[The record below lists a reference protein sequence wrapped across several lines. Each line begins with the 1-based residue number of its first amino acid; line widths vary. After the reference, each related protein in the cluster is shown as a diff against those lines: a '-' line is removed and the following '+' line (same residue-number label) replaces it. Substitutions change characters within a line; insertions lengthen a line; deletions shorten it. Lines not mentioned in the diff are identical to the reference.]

1 LNSTLYNRTIEKGDE
16 SSGCIPDR
24 ECLPL
29 FGGKT
34 NPRRTG
40 VDLGAHLSA
49 VAVVTS
55 LQRGDEADVE
65 AGTTAVRKG
74 TVAGTVTG
82 IEEESRVE
90 GEGAATAESRGDGGG
105 AATEKW
111 EASHERR
118 AARGIAPGVTRPN
131 RFPNQNPNTV
141 EE

>member
-1 LNSTLYNRTIEKGDE
+1 
-16 SSGCIPDR
+16 
-24 ECLPL
+24 L
-29 FGGKT
+29 FRGKT

-65 AGTTAVRKG
+65 AGTTAVQKG

-90 GEGAATAESRGDGGG
+90 GGGVATAESRGDGGG
-105 AATEKW
+105 AVMEKW

-118 AARGIAPGVTRPN
+118 ATRGIAPGVMRPD
-131 RFPNQNPNTV
+131 RFPSQNPNTV

>member
-1 LNSTLYNRTIEKGDE
+1 
-16 SSGCIPDR
+16 
-24 ECLPL
+24 
-29 FGGKT
+29 
-34 NPRRTG
+34 
-40 VDLGAHLSA
+40 
-49 VAVVTS
+49 
-55 LQRGDEADVE
+55 VE
-65 AGTTAVRKG
+65 AGTTTVRKG

-90 GEGAATAESRGDGGG
+90 GGGAATAESRGDGGG